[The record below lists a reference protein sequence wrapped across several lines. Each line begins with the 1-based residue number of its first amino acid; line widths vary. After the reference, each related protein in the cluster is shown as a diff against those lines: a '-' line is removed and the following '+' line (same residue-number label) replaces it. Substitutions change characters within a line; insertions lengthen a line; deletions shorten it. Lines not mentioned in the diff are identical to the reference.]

1 MQTQHLIIITVGL
14 LIGLLLMGYFIR
26 KAVLKAFARLEV
38 DHARAQAEGRQR
50 IEALNQDIIRLNGI
64 REAQGIELQAY
75 HEKALFLRAT
85 PFTMTD
91 HQTLMDIAQM
101 LRLAHDTWH
110 AMPGTETTQV
120 KAIALLKHARAL
132 AYRTFS
138 NVSAATALNGEPL
151 DTQLIEWL
159 NSRGDLWGDLEQS
172 TIAFPHQADTQGYSH
187 LRDALR
193 EAYEHDKQR
202 QVQELGAGSAEDA
215 A

>member
-14 LIGLLLMGYFIR
+14 LICLLLMGYFIR
-26 KAVLKAFARLEV
+26 KAVLKAFARLEAG
-38 DHARAQAEGRQR
+38 HARAQAEGRQR

-64 REAQGIELQAY
+64 REAQGAELQAY
-75 HEKALFLRAT
+75 QEKALFLRAT

-91 HQTLMDIAQM
+91 HQILMDVTQA
-101 LRLAHDTWH
+101 LRLAHETWKLIQ
-110 AMPGTETTQV
+110 GTEAVQV
-120 KAIALLKHARAL
+120 KTAVLVKHTQAL
-132 AYRTFS
+132 AYRTFC
-138 NVSAATALNGEPL
+138 NVTAANALIIDSL

-172 TIAFPHQADTQGYSH
+172 TIAFPHQADTQGYNH

-202 QVQELGAGSAEDA
+202 QEQELGVGSAEDA